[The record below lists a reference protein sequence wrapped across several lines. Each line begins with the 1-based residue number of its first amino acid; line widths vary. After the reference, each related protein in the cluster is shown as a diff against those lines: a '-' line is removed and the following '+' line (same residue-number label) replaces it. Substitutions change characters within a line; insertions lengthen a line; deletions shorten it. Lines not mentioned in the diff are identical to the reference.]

1 MVRVFIRG
9 QAEDKKRRVK
19 QEYGIADSHIEE
31 TMRRFDKKRANYY
44 YANTLRR
51 WDDRNNYDIVLDSSS
66 LGVEG
71 CVAVLKPLLCGREEP

>member
-1 MVRVFIRG
+1 
-9 QAEDKKRRVK
+9 
-19 QEYGIADSHIEE
+19 
-31 TMRRFDKKRANYY
+31 MRRFDKKRANYY